1 MAETCLRLPLA
12 GSRNSVHAARM
23 RVFARLKDWASRL
36 KRDVVALW
44 LAARDPRV
52 PWHAKAVAAAVAA
65 YALSP
70 IDLIP
75 DFIPVLGLV
84 DDLLIVPLGVLLAI
98 KLVPPAVMED
108 LRTEAARQRKPRST
122 AGLIAVLVL
131 WLAALAFAVRLVWPG
146 VPSRLP

>member
-52 PWHAKAVAAAVAA
+52 PWHAKAVAAAVAG

-98 KLVPPAVMED
+98 KLVPPAVMAD
-108 LRTEAARQRKPRST
+108 LRTQAARQRKPRST

-131 WLAALAFAVRLVWPG
+131 WLAALALAVRLVWPG

>member
-98 KLVPPAVMED
+98 KLVPPAVMAD
-108 LRTEAARQRKPRST
+108 LRTQAARQRKPRST

>member
-52 PWHAKAVAAAVAA
+52 PWHAKAVAAAVAG

-98 KLVPPAVMED
+98 KLVPPAVMAD
-108 LRTEAARQRKPRST
+108 LRTQAARQRKPRST